1 MDKDSRI
8 WFLEEEIKQLKDE
21 NESLWDMLDEI
32 QKSNSAV
39 AGLLEEPTIEMALEI
54 LASGDP
60 VGEA

>member
-1 MDKDSRI
+1 MDKDSQI
-8 WFLEEEIKQLKDE
+8 KFLEKEIEQLRDE
-21 NESLWDMLDEI
+21 NESLWEMLDEI

-39 AGLLEEPTIEMALEI
+39 QGLLEEPTIEMALEI

>member
-32 QKSNSAV
+32 QKSNSALS
-39 AGLLEEPTIEMALEI
+39 GLLEEPTIAMALEI

>member
-8 WFLEEEIKQLKDE
+8 RFLEEEIKQLKDE

-39 AGLLEEPTIEMALEI
+39 MDLLEEPTIEMALEI

>member
-1 MDKDSRI
+1 MNKDTKI
-8 WFLEEEIKQLKDE
+8 KLLENEIKQLKDE

-32 QKSNSAV
+32 QKSNTAV
-39 AGLLEEPTIEMALEI
+39 IELLEEPTVEMALEV